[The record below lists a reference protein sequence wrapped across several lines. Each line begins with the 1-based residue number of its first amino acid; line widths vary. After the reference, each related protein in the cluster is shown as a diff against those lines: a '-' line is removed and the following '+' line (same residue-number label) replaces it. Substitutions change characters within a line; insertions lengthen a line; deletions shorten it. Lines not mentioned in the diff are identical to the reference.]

1 MTMEENAAL
10 AEWLRLLNE
19 GQYFEAHEVL
29 EAPWL
34 RAAAP
39 QRAFLKGLI
48 HVAVAL
54 LHYQRGNAHGARV
67 KARSARRYLEPFAPA
82 YAGIAVDDL
91 LRQLAEQVS
100 PLEALPPGASFPRPP
115 RAALRVLR
123 VPATG
128 SAGET

>member
-34 RAAAP
+34 RAAEP
-39 QRAFLKGLI
+39 QRSFLKGLI

-67 KARSARRYLEPFAPA
+67 KGRSARRYLDPFRPA

-91 LRQLAEQVS
+91 LRQLAEQLS
-100 PLEALPPGASFPRPP
+100 PLEALPPGAALPP
-115 RAALRVLR
+115 PSPALRVLR
-123 VPATG
+123 VPG
-128 SAGET
+128 PESGGAG

>member
-1 MTMEENAAL
+1 MTVENNAAL

-19 GQYFEAHEVL
+19 GRYFEAHEVL
-29 EAPWL
+29 ETPWL
-34 RAAAP
+34 QAVEP
-39 QRAFLKGLI
+39 QRSFLKGLI

-67 KARSARRYLEPFAPA
+67 KARSARRYLEPFVPA

-100 PLEALPPGASFPRPP
+100 PLETLPRGAALPPPP
-115 RAALRVLR
+115 RALRVLQAPR
-123 VPATG
+123 TLGGG
-128 SAGET
+128 SG